1 MKILHVITS
10 MAVGGA
16 EALVCQLAPLF
27 RDRGHD
33 VEVALFDGSDT
44 VLTQRLDQA
53 GIKIHRFS
61 RGGSVYN
68 PMHIVRL
75 ARLMRKFDI
84 VHTHNTSPQFFAAI
98 AGVLCSVVLCTTE
111 HTTSNRRRGS
121 KWCVPIDRWMYGSYD
136 KVICI
141 SRRAEENLREFIGS
155 ESDRIC
161 TINNGIDLRRISS
174 ATPIKDFKPAGT
186 KAIVMVAGFRWEKD
200 QDTLIRA
207 MALLPEKFHL
217 YLVGQG
223 VRMSECEALAGSEGV
238 AGRVHFLGLR
248 TDVPDILASC
258 DYAVMSSHFE
268 GLSLSSV
275 EGMAAGIPMLASD
288 VDGLREVV
296 GGAGILFGHADPE
309 SFAKEILKL
318 DNDPEYYGMVAKRCL
333 QKSRDYD
340 INHMADSYCKI
351 YSEICG

>member
-44 VLTQRLDQA
+44 VLTKRLEQT

-61 RGGSVYN
+61 KGGSVYN
-68 PMHIVRL
+68 PLHIARL
-75 ARLMRKFDI
+75 VRLMRKFDI

-98 AGVLCSVVLCTTE
+98 AEVLCSVVLCTTE
-111 HTTSNRRRGS
+111 HNTSNRRRSS
-121 KWCVPIDRWMYGSYD
+121 KWCVPLDRWMYGRYD

-161 TINNGIDLRRISS
+161 TINNGIDLRRIAAAS
-174 ATPIKDFKPAGT
+174 PIDDFKPAGT

-207 MALLPEKFHL
+207 MSLLPEKFHL

-223 VRMSECEALAGSEGV
+223 VRKAECEALARSEGV

-248 TDVPDILASC
+248 TDVPDVLASC

-275 EGMAAGIPMLASD
+275 EGMAAGVPMLASD

-296 GGAGILFGHADPE
+296 GGAGILFEHADPE
-309 SFAKEILKL
+309 AFAKEILRL
-318 DNDPEYYGMVAKRCL
+318 DSCPELYKTVADKCL
-333 QKSRDYD
+333 AKSRDYD
-340 INHMADSYCKI
+340 IAGMADAYCKV